1 MSFFDKFFLI
11 TGNFKKKTLIYILL
25 SFIAVLLEVFGVGI
39 IFPAISIIIGNEFIF
54 FDLNLNFYINE
65 ISKFYKI
72 NDELFVLFVLLI
84 FFILKF
90 LYMIFFTWYQAM
102 FNAILSTSISQNL
115 FSKYLYSE
123 YSLYFK
129 KDSSELMRNVL
140 GEANVFLKKV
150 FIPCLQILMDILILI
165 GILFL
170 IFLVDIKSSS
180 ILILIYVGFSVFY
193 FLLVKKKM
201 YEIGEQQLLFDK
213 LRIKTSQEA
222 FFGIK
227 TIKTFLKE
235 KFFIKNFYYYYK
247 KVANLNKSQN
257 IIQQIPKYLIEL
269 ITVISF
275 VIISISL
282 MRSENNFVEIIPTL
296 TLFLTAAFRIIP
308 STNRLLTNNQILR
321 SGLASFDN
329 LSKEINRL
337 KMVKMNNLSQA
348 EISSFNLIKV
358 NDLSF
363 RYNESRNVFENINL
377 EIKRGDR
384 IGIVGKTGS
393 GKTTLVDLILGLL
406 KPSNGQILLD
416 DKNINEIESSW
427 KSFLGYVPQETF
439 LLDDS
444 IKNNIIFETGVD
456 IDNKAFNEAL
466 SKSEVSEFL
475 NNSDDVELKIGERGI
490 SLSGGQKQRI
500 GIARALYKKSKIIIF
515 DESTSSL
522 DLMTEKKIMDSIFS
536 LDKNITLIIISH
548 RMSILTRCN
557 KIFEIKNKKI
567 TLLENN

>member
-393 GKTTLVDLILGLL
+393 GKTTFVDLILGLL

>member
-393 GKTTLVDLILGLL
+393 GRTTLVDLILGLL

-416 DKNINEIESSW
+416 DKNINEIDSSW

-466 SKSEVSEFL
+466 SNSEVSEFL